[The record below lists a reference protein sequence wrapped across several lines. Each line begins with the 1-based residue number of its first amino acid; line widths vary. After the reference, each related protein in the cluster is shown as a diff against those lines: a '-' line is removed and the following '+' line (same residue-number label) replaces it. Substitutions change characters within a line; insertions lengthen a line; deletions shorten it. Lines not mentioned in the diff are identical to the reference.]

1 MDAEDKRQ
9 LELFGD
15 FNSRALSLNE
25 YQIGARETAIYEGRG
40 TVSGLMYV
48 GLGLGES
55 GEVQGKIKKVFR
67 DKLDLSDYKV
77 TNPIA
82 KELGD
87 MLWYVANTATELGYT
102 LEQIAYQNL
111 GKLADRAARGV
122 LGGNGDER

>member
-1 MDAEDKRQ
+1 MDVDAKQ

-15 FNSRALSLNE
+15 FNSRVLSLNE
-25 YQIGARETAIYEGRG
+25 YQIRASTTAIYEGKG
-40 TVSGLMYV
+40 TIAGLMYV

-67 DKLDLSDYKV
+67 DKLDLTDPTVKK
-77 TNPIA
+77 PIA

-102 LEQIAYQNL
+102 LEQIAVENL
-111 GKLADRAARGV
+111 DKLSDRAARGV